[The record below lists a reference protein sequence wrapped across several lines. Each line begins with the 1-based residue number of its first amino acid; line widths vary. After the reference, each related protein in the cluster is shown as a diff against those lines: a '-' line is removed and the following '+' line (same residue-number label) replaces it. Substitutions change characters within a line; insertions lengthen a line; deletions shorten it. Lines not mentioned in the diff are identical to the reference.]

1 MFKKY
6 DVIVV
11 GGGHAGCEA
20 AAAAANMGSSVL
32 LVTMNLS
39 TIGQMSCN
47 PAMGGVA
54 KGQIIREL
62 DALGGYSGK
71 VTDKSTI
78 QFRMLNRSKGPA
90 MWSPRAQNDRALFS
104 MEWRL
109 ALEQTINIDFW
120 QDVVS
125 SLIIDNGSVTGIVT
139 AMGISIYSSS
149 VILTNGTFLNGLI
162 HIGEQK
168 IQGGRSAEKSVTG
181 LTEQLTTLGF
191 ESGRMK
197 TGTPPRLDGRS
208 LNYAAMEEQKGD
220 EEGGRFSFT
229 NTAGLK
235 NQKSCFITYT
245 NNRVHDILKSGF
257 DKSPMFTG
265 RIKGLGPRYCPSIE
279 DKINR
284 FADKTRHQ
292 IFIEPEGLDTVEIYI
307 NGFSTSLPADVQF
320 KALKK
325 IAGLEKVKMFRPGYA
340 IEYDYFP
347 PTQLTQTLETKL
359 IKNLYFA
366 GQING
371 TTGYEEA
378 ACQGWVAGV
387 NATLSI
393 NENPPFIMERSD
405 SYIGVLVDD
414 LVTKGTDE
422 PYRMFTSRAE
432 HRLFLRQDNA
442 DQRLTRYGHKLGL
455 INDERMKEVEKK
467 EKKIEELI
475 RLTKTISVQAE
486 DVNDLLINYGT
497 PEINQSVKIRTLV
510 VRPNIRLGELM
521 KRCPAINKF
530 DTFNVEEVEQAEILL
545 KYDSYLEKEN
555 LHIERMHKMESQNI
569 NPDFNYKSLVS
580 LSMEAREKLHKIKPS
595 TIGQASRISGVSPSD
610 ISVLMIH
617 MAK

>member
-1 MFKKY
+1 
-6 DVIVV
+6 
-11 GGGHAGCEA
+11 
-20 AAAAANMGSSVL
+20 
-32 LVTMNLS
+32 
-39 TIGQMSCN
+39 
-47 PAMGGVA
+47 
-54 KGQIIREL
+54 
-62 DALGGYSGK
+62 
-71 VTDKSTI
+71 
-78 QFRMLNRSKGPA
+78 
-90 MWSPRAQNDRALFS
+90 
-104 MEWRL
+104 
-109 ALEQTINIDFW
+109 
-120 QDVVS
+120 
-125 SLIIDNGSVTGIVT
+125 
-139 AMGISIYSSS
+139 
-149 VILTNGTFLNGLI
+149 
-162 HIGEQK
+162 
-168 IQGGRSAEKSVTG
+168 
-181 LTEQLTTLGF
+181 
-191 ESGRMK
+191 
-197 TGTPPRLDGRS
+197 
-208 LNYAAMEEQKGD
+208 
-220 EEGGRFSFT
+220 
-229 NTAGLK
+229 
-235 NQKSCFITYT
+235 
-245 NNRVHDILKSGF
+245 
-257 DKSPMFTG
+257 
-265 RIKGLGPRYCPSIE
+265 
-279 DKINR
+279 
-284 FADKTRHQ
+284 
-292 IFIEPEGLDTVEIYI
+292 
-307 NGFSTSLPADVQF
+307 
-320 KALKK
+320 
-325 IAGLEKVKMFRPGYA
+325 
-340 IEYDYFP
+340 
-347 PTQLTQTLETKL
+347 
-359 IKNLYFA
+359 
-366 GQING
+366 
-371 TTGYEEA
+371 
-378 ACQGWVAGV
+378 
-387 NATLSI
+387 
-393 NENPPFIMERSD
+393 MERSD